1 MSDAKKLPDKN
12 TAAGSGRPVSRNK
25 LDSDVSG
32 KYNTMVKSLLDIW
45 TVLAG
50 ASEPLTAGEVG
61 KRMEGRDTSPQTVE
75 RRLNDSIDLINA
87 VYPHTVL
94 MEEGKPAIQHTYAY
108 NGALH
113 VVMEKPTGEPFW
125 EGEMAAVFHE
135 SGVNPIPQSTLNR
148 KLPELAED
156 YDDIKDAA
164 KKKQR
169 LRGECATGGVREDE
183 TVIFT
188 EGYPPISLAGVIAT
202 KSAGGK
208 TEYIPCTEYENRLL
222 KKQREEGGTSKKA
235 KSPSRRFYLESILSP
250 AEWQLLSD
258 VILVY
263 PYISEQETTKLI
275 SAMQRMAPGVRKWNR
290 LIHAKKTPN
299 AVQFKHIRDL
309 ENCIQN
315 GHKVHVD
322 YGRYRL
328 AHKLG
333 GWKPEL
339 QFDPST
345 RYMASPYALLWSNGY
360 YYLVCSIEKKGADGQ
375 TVCEMRNLRLDR
387 ILKLT
392 PTTIPF
398 EKPADFDVCEYRDQ
412 SPVMYPGDAVPI
424 TLRCHIKMLSTL
436 MDFFGFAEI
445 TYSEPEGDHTIVT
458 FEASEKGT
466 RLFALQYADRVEVLE
481 PSSLREEVLRTLH
494 LAADRYEKAPECGK
508 TH

>member
-1 MSDAKKLPDKN
+1 MSDLKEKPVKN
-12 TAAGSGRPVSRNK
+12 TAVNSNRSASRNK

-61 KRMEGRDTSPQTVE
+61 KRMESRDTSPQTVE

-94 MEEGKPAIQHTYAY
+94 REEGKPGIQHTYAH
-108 NGALH
+108 NGTLH

-125 EGEMAAVFHE
+125 EGEMTAVFHE
-135 SGVNPIPQSTLNR
+135 SATNPIPQSTLNR
-148 KLPELAED
+148 KIPELAED
-156 YDDIKDAA
+156 YDDMKCAA

-169 LRGECATGGVREDE
+169 LQGESVGNPVREDE
-183 TVIFT
+183 NVIFM
-188 EGYPPISLAGVIAT
+188 EGYPPISLAGVVAV
-202 KSAGGK
+202 KSASGK
-208 TEYIPCTEYENRLL
+208 TEYIPCTEYENRLV
-222 KKQREEGGTSKKA
+222 KKQKEGGAPKKT

-309 ENCIQN
+309 EECIQN
-315 GHKVHVD
+315 RHKVHVD

-339 QFDPST
+339 QFDPT
-345 RYMASPYALLWSNGY
+345 TQYIASPYALLWSNGY
-360 YYLVCSIEKKGADGQ
+360 YYLVCSVEKKDADGQ
-375 TVCEMRNLRLDR
+375 MVCEMRNLRLDR

-392 PTTIPF
+392 PTTVAF
-398 EKPADFDVCEYRDQ
+398 EKPADFDVCEYRDR

-424 TLRCHIKMLSTL
+424 TLRCNTNMLSVL

-445 TYSEPEGDHTIVT
+445 TYSEPKDDHTIVR

-481 PSSLREEVLRTLH
+481 PETLRQEVLRTLRDS
-494 LAADRYEKAPECGK
+494 AARYE
-508 TH
+508 